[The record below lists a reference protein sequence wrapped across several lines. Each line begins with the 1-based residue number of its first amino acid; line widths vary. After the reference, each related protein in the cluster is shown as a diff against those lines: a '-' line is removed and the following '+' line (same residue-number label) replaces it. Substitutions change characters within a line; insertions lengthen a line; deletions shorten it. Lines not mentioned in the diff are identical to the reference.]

1 MTFQPVGGD
10 TGSEHDRDNE
20 RPKRVTRD
28 AFAPLRCKRRERR
41 QGPFSQ
47 FGRVG
52 GSQRR
57 SDPQGSRWEVP
68 ATIISCKVNT
78 EVRIRNVTTPS
89 AQPAC
94 PSADIPSQAHAR
106 ALRFYRSLVC
116 FTSSLRLNRS
126 PMKDIYCPTAARQP
140 GPVIRNMSLHL

>member
-10 TGSEHDRDNE
+10 TGSEHNRDNE

-41 QGPFSQ
+41 QGRFSQ

-94 PSADIPSQAHAR
+94 PSADISSQAHAR
-106 ALRFYRSLVC
+106 ALRPGGAGARPGRSRRTALELRGTGGAFLQISCLFYIK
-116 FTSSLRLNRS
+116 
-126 PMKDIYCPTAARQP
+126 PEAD
-140 GPVIRNMSLHL
+140 